1 MSFDLRRPSAALAL
15 LLVLSPALVSLAG
28 CGKQGNPMP
37 PLRNVPAP
45 VQDLRARQQGTRV
58 LLDFTYPKTTPAG
71 TALQGITAVEVWES
85 LQPAPREGAPQPLDP
100 RIFNASA
107 KVVQTLTGADV
118 AAATFG
124 DRLILALPLPEP
136 LEDPARARYY
146 AVRSVGALEK
156 DRSEP
161 SNVAALVP
169 KAPPAPP
176 GTVTA
181 VAQPAGI
188 SVEWAPVEGALGYNV
203 YRRGAQERAYGP
215 PVQTVGA
222 DVRSWVD
229 GTARFGQSY
238 IYAVTSI
245 LVPVPLVESAIT
257 SEQEVRYTDRFPP
270 PVPEDL
276 VALAESGRVRLVWRS
291 SDAEDIAGYHVYR
304 REGDGELRRV
314 TQEPVTATEYIDTTV
329 GSGQGYGYRVTAVD
343 QQGNESAPGQE
354 VRARV
359 P

>member
-1 MSFDLRRPSAALAL
+1 MSFDLRRPRAALAL
-15 LLVLSPALVSLAG
+15 LLCLGPAVLTLAA

-37 PLRNVPAP
+37 PLRDVPAP
-45 VQDLRARQQGTRV
+45 VQDLRARQQGTRI

-71 TALQGITAVEVWES
+71 TALEGISAVEVWES
-85 LQPAPREGAPQPLDP
+85 QQPAPREGAPQAIDP
-100 RIFNASA
+100 RVFNSSA
-107 KVVQTLTGADV
+107 KVVQTLREADV
-118 AAATFG
+118 AAVTFG

-136 LEDPARARYY
+136 LEEPARTRYY
-146 AVRSVGALEK
+146 AVRTVGKLEA

-161 SNVAALVP
+161 SNQVALLP

-176 GTVTA
+176 GTVAA
-181 VAQPAGI
+181 VAQPEGI

-229 GTARFGQSY
+229 ATARFGQGY

-245 LVPVPLVESAIT
+245 LVPLPLVESAIT

-270 PVPEDL
+270 PVPEDV

-291 SDAEDIAGYHVYR
+291 SDAEDVAGYHVYR
-304 REGDGELRRV
+304 REEDGELGRV
-314 TQEPVTATEYIDTTV
+314 TQQPVTTPEYIDTTV
-329 GSGQGYGYRVTAVD
+329 TSGRRYGYRVTSVD
-343 QQGNESAPGQE
+343 QTGNESAPGQE